1 MRAFLLDARFFA
13 GLRSARGISAGN
25 GSPSAQTTPSSL
37 VYEAVDKYRFAGR
50 TLYLTGTVQGQAAA
64 SSSQYFLL
72 LDDVQSCERML
83 LTSIN
88 RPGRFLFSLEGLGG
102 GQATCALERRP

>member
-1 MRAFLLDARFFA
+1 MKLSLSLLGAAVALF
-13 GLRSARGISAGN
+13 GLASDLH
-25 GSPSAQTTPSSL
+25 AQTTPSSL
-37 VYEAVDKYRFAGR
+37 VYEAVDKYRFARR

-102 GQATCALERRP
+102 GQATCALVRRP